1 MLIALLRLCSNGDFL
16 YLLCFNFLKMPLFG
30 CSFCSASPLFS
41 YLWLLEDQPNSPID
55 TRRYQNFA
63 ISPLHRAPRKILYMQ
78 SLNAS
83 LLLEF
88 LDFFILTIG
97 HKVTIDSWLSIPT
110 QISITQV
117 WGGWYQIQMI
127 WRRRINS
134 IYGTECS
141 GGPKTPT
148 ASFLGFYNNV
158 NDFHSAHNLPLLT
171 ASYTNGKT
179 YSKLRM

>member
-1 MLIALLRLCSNGDFL
+1 MEVLILIMYQFFEDDSIFWLRLF
-16 YLLCFNFLKMPLFG
+16 
-30 CSFCSASPLFS
+30 SAGAPFF
-41 YLWLLEDQPNSPID
+41 YLWPSEDQPNSPID
-55 TRRYQNFA
+55 TRRYQTFA

-117 WGGWYQIQMI
+117 WGGSYQIQVI

-158 NDFHSAHNLPLLT
+158 NNFHSASNLPLLT

>member
-1 MLIALLRLCSNGDFL
+1 MEIFSTYYVSIFWRCPF
-16 YLLCFNFLKMPLFG
+16 FG
-30 CSFCSASPLFS
+30 CSFFQPVPCFF

-55 TRRYQNFA
+55 TRRYQTFA

-78 SLNAS
+78 GLNAS

-97 HKVTIDSWLSIPT
+97 HKVTIDSWFVNT
-110 QISITQV
+110 HTNKYYTV
-117 WGGWYQIQMI
+117 WGGSYQIQVI
-127 WRRRINS
+127 WRQCTSS

-141 GGPKTPT
+141 GEPKTPT

-158 NDFHSAHNLPLLT
+158 NNFHSAHNLPLLT

-179 YSKLRM
+179 SAKLRM